1 MSEAIYPKTSKASKT
16 PKTSKAT
23 RAARAPVQ
31 PVDEYE
37 DYDGYDEYEDGE
49 VGEDYGEYTRPPRNV
64 EEEWEY
70 DDERSL
76 VTSPGRA
83 VALGIA
89 GVALLAVFSAI
100 IWILSTTN
108 TPSGPVVVDGPAGGV
123 PVITGF
129 TQTSEAESPV
139 KGAFAPDFA
148 WTDSNNQSVAL
159 SSFRGNKP
167 VFVNFWGTWC
177 PPCRQEMP
185 LIESFYEQHKNDIQ
199 IIGVSMYPRDD
210 PSTVLNFVKQSN
222 YNWKFIHDGD
232 YKVAQR
238 YEVANVPSSYF
249 IDKNGVIQAV
259 QIGEIMN
266 ESIIEG
272 YYNQVAGTK

>member
-1 MSEAIYPKTSKASKT
+1 MSDAIYPKTSKG
-16 PKTSKAT
+16 SKARKASQAP
-23 RAARAPVQ
+23 RASTPAH

-37 DYDGYDEYEDGE
+37 DYDEYELDE
-49 VGEDYGEYTRPPRNV
+49 EYGEYDRPAGNV
-64 EEEWEY
+64 EEDWEY
-70 DDERSL
+70 EEERSL
-76 VTSPGRA
+76 ITSPSRA
-83 VALGIA
+83 VALG
-89 GVALLAVFSAI
+89 VALVALVAVFSAI
-100 IWILSTTN
+100 IWMLSTN
-108 TPSGPVVVDGPAGGV
+108 STPGPPQIVDGAAGGV

-129 TQTSEAESPV
+129 AQTSEAEAPV
-139 KGAFAPDFA
+139 KGAFAPNFS
-148 WTDSNNQSVAL
+148 WTDSNNQNVSLA
-159 SSFRGNKP
+159 SFRGSKP

-185 LIESFYEQHKNDIQ
+185 LIESFYEQHKNNIQ

-249 IDKNGVIQAV
+249 IDKNGIIQAV

-266 ESIIEG
+266 QSVIEG
-272 YYNQVAGTK
+272 YYNQVATTK

>member
-1 MSEAIYPKTSKASKT
+1 MSDAIYPKTSKG
-16 PKTSKAT
+16 SKARKASQAP
-23 RAARAPVQ
+23 RASVPAQ

-37 DYDGYDEYEDGE
+37 DYDEYELDE
-49 VGEDYGEYTRPPRNV
+49 EYGEYDRPVRDV

-70 DDERSL
+70 GEERSL
-76 VTSPGRA
+76 ITSPGRA
-83 VALGIA
+83 VALG
-89 GVALLAVFSAI
+89 VALVALVAVFSAI
-100 IWILSTTN
+100 VWMLSTTSSN
-108 TPSGPVVVDGPAGGV
+108 SPPVVVDGPAGGV

-129 TQTSEAESPV
+129 AQTDSSNLEKPV
-139 KGAFAPDFA
+139 KGAFAPNFT
-148 WTDSNNQSVAL
+148 WTDSNNQNVSLA
-159 SSFRGNKP
+159 SFRGNKP

-249 IDKNGVIQAV
+249 IDKNGIIQAV

-266 ESIIEG
+266 QSVIEG
-272 YYNQVAGTK
+272 YYNQVVTAK